1 MKKLLPNFFLR
12 FCFTMSLF
20 ITHLAWSQDRQ
31 VTGKVIESD
40 NSPLPGVSVT
50 VKGTTRG
57 ATTASDGTFKL
68 SVKEGATLV
77 FSSLG
82 FEKKEV
88 NVGTQSTLNVTLISS
103 TSSLDEVVVTAFG
116 ISQEKKSLGYAVQ
129 EVKSEA
135 IQNSGQAN
143 LVTALQGQVAGA
155 IISGG
160 GGDPGAGT
168 NIILRGITSLSG
180 GANNQPL
187 FVIDG
192 IIISNAT
199 QAGSPTPSAGSN
211 AVNANEQFG
220 NTNRA
225 SDINPNDIE
234 SMSILKGPAA
244 TALYGLRA
252 SNGAVVITTKS
263 AKAGKMTVDFTIQ
276 GGFSEVAKSP
286 RIQTRFIQG
295 RLGEFIPEDD
305 PTQRSIFRSFGPLAG
320 PNDVVYDNFRDF
332 FQTGVSSRNNVS
344 IGKGSQKGNVRLSL
358 SYNYDKGIT
367 PFTDFKRMTAR
378 VNGLRNITDKL
389 TISGSFSY
397 SNSGGN
403 RAPSGDKSVFSS
415 LSYWPNSYDV
425 NDFQKPD
432 GTQNNITFGVVDNPK
447 YLMFKAPRVDNNDRI
462 IADAT
467 IQYKIAPWLTAKY
480 QLTYDTYHETRT
492 RMVDSTFDVGIQV
505 KGWMT
510 SEHLNFREV
519 NSNFFLTAT
528 KNFTNK
534 INGSLMVGNAIVD
547 SKQPNSYVDR
557 GEGWRAPFTREIS
570 SFRNVITRQYSPQQ
584 YRIVSYF
591 ADAKLN
597 INDNLYLNVTGRN
610 DIVSTLPEQNR
621 SFFYPSAS
629 LSYLFTENLPKNNFI
644 NYGKLRLSWAQVGK
658 STDPYVS
665 GIYYD
670 FTPNFPFGGTV
681 PGFRRIS
688 TTAEPDLKP
697 ERTTSIEIG
706 TELRLLKNRLS
717 IDATYFTMDS
727 RDQIVQAPVANS
739 SGFSSYFTNIGLIR
753 NRGVELLLRASLVK
767 QKNFS
772 WDVTVNGST
781 QSGEVVEMPDYLK
794 EISYYDNGPNGISLK
809 VRQGSKIGDLW
820 AFDYS
825 RSPDGQVI
833 IGTNGLPVLDQT
845 QQKVMGNALPKWLGG
860 LTNTFTYKNVSFSFL
875 LEVRQGGDV
884 LDLAEVNSIRN
895 GITQLTERRYERAVF
910 NGVVRNADGTF
921 TTNTNAVVLDE
932 NYYRAFLFN
941 GWGGVGIQD
950 ASWFRVRNINLGYS
964 LPDAI
969 AKKTPF
975 KRGIRATL
983 TGTNLFLSTP
993 FRGYDPD
1000 ALAFGSGTNLIGF
1013 VGRNNPATRSFQL
1026 TLNFGL

>member
-1 MKKLLPNFFLR
+1 MKKKLLNKLKWLSL
-12 FCFTMSLF
+12 CMSILC
-20 ITHLAWSQDRQ
+20 LSQRVWSQDRQ
-31 VTGKVIESD
+31 VTGKVTESD
-40 NSPLPGVSVT
+40 NTSLPGVSVMI
-50 VKGTTRG
+50 KGTTRG
-57 ATTASDGTFKL
+57 TTTASDGTFKL
-68 SVKEGATLV
+68 SLKEGATLI

-88 NVGTQSTLNVTLISS
+88 KVGNQSVLNVSLNSS
-103 TSSLDEVVVTAFG
+103 TSSLDEVVVTALGF
-116 ISQEKKSLGYAVQ
+116 SQEKKSLGYAVQ

-143 LVTALQGQVAGA
+143 IVTALQGQVAGA

-180 GANNQPL
+180 GSNNQPL

-192 IIISNAT
+192 IIISNST
-199 QAGSPTPSAGSN
+199 DAGNPLPSAGTN
-211 AVNANEQFG
+211 AVNSNEQFG

-225 SDINPNDIE
+225 ADINPNDIE
-234 SMSILKGPAA
+234 AISILKGPAA

-263 AKAGKMTVDFTIQ
+263 AKAGKMTVDVSIT
-276 GGFSEVAKSP
+276 GGISQIAKSP
-286 RIQTRFIQG
+286 RIQTRFVQG
-295 RLGEFIPEDD
+295 RIGEFIQEDD
-305 PTQRSIFRSFGPLAG
+305 PGQRSIFRSFGPLAG
-320 PNDVVYDNFRDF
+320 ANDVIYDNFRNF
-332 FQTGVSSRNNVS
+332 FQTGVTSRNS
-344 IGKGSQKGNVRLSL
+344 IAIGKGSDKGNVRLSL
-358 SYNYDKGIT
+358 SYNYDKGIA
-367 PFTDFKRMTAR
+367 PFTDFQRITAK
-378 VNGLRNITDKL
+378 VNGLRHLTNKL
-389 TISGSFSY
+389 TVSGSFSY

-425 NDFQKPD
+425 NNFQKPD

-447 YLMFKAPRVDNNDRI
+447 YLMLKAPRVDNNDRI

-467 IQYKIAPWLTAKY
+467 VQYKLTPWLTAKY
-480 QLTYDTYHETRT
+480 QLTYDGYHETRT
-492 RMVDSTFDVGIQV
+492 RLVDSTFDVGSQV
-505 KGWMT
+505 KGWLT
-510 SEHLNFREV
+510 SEHLNFREI
-519 NSNFFLTAT
+519 NSNFYLTAQ
-528 KNFTNK
+528 KNFSEK
-534 INGSLMVGNAIVD
+534 ISGSLMVGNAIVD
-547 SKQPNSYVDR
+547 SRQPNSFFDR
-557 GEGWRAPFTREIS
+557 GEGWRTPFSRDIS
-570 SFRNVITRQYSPQQ
+570 SFRNVITRPISPQQ
-584 YRIVSYF
+584 FRIISYF

-597 INDNLYLNVTGRN
+597 INDNLYLNITGRN
-610 DIVSTLPEQNR
+610 DIVSTLPAQNR

-629 LSYLFTENLPKNNFI
+629 LSYLFTENLPKNSFI

-658 STDPYVS
+658 ATGPYVS
-665 GIYYD
+665 GIYYN

-681 PGFRRIS
+681 PGFRRQS
-688 TTAEPDLKP
+688 STAEPDLKP

-727 RDQIVQAPVANS
+727 RDQIVSAPVANS
-739 SGFSSYFTNIGLIR
+739 SGFSTYFTNIGLIR
-753 NRGVELLLRASLVK
+753 NRGVELLLRANLIK
-767 QKNFS
+767 QKNFL
-772 WDVTVNGST
+772 WDITINASKQT
-781 QSGEVVEMPDYLK
+781 GEVVEMPNYLK
-794 EISYYDNGPNGISLK
+794 EITYYDNGVAALK

-820 AFDYS
+820 GFDYS

-833 IGTNGLPVLDQT
+833 IGANGLPVLDQT
-845 QQKVMGNALPKWLGG
+845 QQKVMGNALPDWLGG
-860 LTNTFTYKNVSFSFL
+860 LTNTFTYKGLSLSFL
-875 LEVRQGGDV
+875 MEMRQGGDV
-884 LDLAEVNSIRN
+884 TDLAEVNSIRN

-921 TTNTNAVVLDE
+921 SQNTNAAVLDD
-932 NYYRAFLFN
+932 NYYRAFLFF
-941 GWGGVGIQD
+941 GWGGVAIQD
-950 ASWFRVRNINLGYS
+950 ASWFRVRSINLAYA

-969 AKKTPF
+969 ARKTPF

-1000 ALAFGSGTNLIGF
+1000 ALAFGSGSNLIGF

>member
-1 MKKLLPNFFLR
+1 MRKLLLPNNFLWI
-12 FCFTMSLF
+12 CVLMSLLF
-20 ITHLAWSQDRQ
+20 THLAWTQDRQ
-31 VTGKVIESD
+31 ITGKVTESD
-40 NSPLPGVSVT
+40 NSPLPGVSVII
-50 VKGTTRG
+50 KGTTRG
-57 ATTASDGTFKL
+57 TTTAADGTYKL
-68 SVKEGATLV
+68 SAKEGITLI

-82 FEKKEV
+82 FEKKEMKIGSQTV
-88 NVGTQSTLNVTLISS
+88 LNVSLISS
-103 TSSLDEVVVTAFG
+103 TSSLDEVVVTALGF
-116 ISQEKKSLGYAVQ
+116 SQEKKSLGYAVQ

-143 LVTALQGQVAGA
+143 IVTALQGQVAGA

-180 GANNQPL
+180 GSNNQPL

-199 QAGSPTPSAGSN
+199 QAGNPLPSAGTN

-225 SDINPNDIE
+225 ADINPNDIE
-234 SMSILKGPAA
+234 SLTILKGPAA

-263 AKAGKMTVDFTIQ
+263 AKSGKMTVDFTIQ
-276 GGFSEVAKSP
+276 GGISQIAKSP
-286 RIQTRFIQG
+286 RIQTRFVQG
-295 RLGEFIPEDD
+295 RIGEFIQEDD

-320 PNDVVYDNFRDF
+320 PNDVIYDNFRDF
-332 FQTGVSSRNNVS
+332 FQTGVSSRNSVA
-344 IGKGSQKGNVRLSL
+344 IGKGTDKGNIRLSL

-367 PFTDFKRMTAR
+367 PFTDFKRMTAK
-378 VNGLRNITDKL
+378 VNGMRKITDKL
-389 TISGSFSY
+389 TVSGSFSY

-415 LSYWPNSYDV
+415 VSYWPNSYNI

-447 YLMFKAPRVDNNDRI
+447 YLMLKAPRVDNNDRI

-467 IQYKIAPWLTAKY
+467 FQYKIAPWLTAKY
-480 QLTYDTYHETRT
+480 QLTYDAYSETRT
-492 RMVDSTFDVGIQV
+492 RQVDSTFDVGIQV
-505 KGWMT
+505 KGWLT
-510 SEHLNFREV
+510 SEYLNFREI
-519 NSNFFLTAT
+519 NSNFYLTAT
-528 KNFTNK
+528 KNFTDK

-547 SKQPNSYVDR
+547 SKQPDSYYDR
-557 GEGWRAPFTREIS
+557 GEGWRAPFSNDIS
-570 SFRNVITRQYSPQQ
+570 SFRNVITRQYSPQH
-584 YRIVSYF
+584 YRIISYF

-610 DIVSTLPEQNR
+610 DIVSTLPAQNR

-629 LSYLFTENLPKNNFI
+629 LSYLFTENLPKNSFI

-688 TTAEPDLKP
+688 STAEPDLKP

-727 RDQIVQAPVANS
+727 RDQIVRAPVANS

-753 NRGVELLLRASLVK
+753 NRGVELLLRGSLVK

-772 WDVTVNGST
+772 WDVTVNAST
-781 QSGEVVEMPDYLK
+781 QTGEVVEMPDYLK
-794 EISYYDNGPNGISLK
+794 EITYYDNGVTALK

-820 AFDYS
+820 GFDYS

-845 QQKVMGNALPKWLGG
+845 QQVVMGNALPKWLGG
-860 LTNTFTYKNVSFSFL
+860 LTNTFTYKGVSLSVL
-875 LEVRQGGDV
+875 LELRQGGDV
-884 LDLAEVNSIRN
+884 TDLAEVNSIRN
-895 GITQLTERRYERAVF
+895 GITQMTDRRYERAVF
-910 NGVVRNADGTF
+910 NGVVKNADGSF
-921 TTNTNAVVLDE
+921 TTNTNAVVLDD
-932 NYYRAFLFN
+932 NYYRAFLFY
-941 GWGGVGIQD
+941 GWGGVAIQD

>member
-1 MKKLLPNFFLR
+1 MKKLLLNKLR
-12 FCFTMSLF
+12 WLCLCMGILTTNIGF
-20 ITHLAWSQDRQ
+20 SQDRQ
-31 VTGKVIESD
+31 ITGKVIESD
-40 NSPLPGVSVT
+40 NNPLPGVSIVI
-50 VKGTTRG
+50 KGTTRG
-57 ATTASDGTFKL
+57 TTTGSDGTYKI
-68 SVKEGATLV
+68 SVKEGAILT
-77 FSSLG
+77 FTSLG
-82 FEKKEV
+82 FEKRDIK
-88 NVGTQSTLNVTLISS
+88 VGTQTSLNVSMTSS
-103 TSSLDEVVVTAFG
+103 TSSLDEVVVTALGF
-116 ISQEKKSLGYAVQ
+116 SQEKKSLGYAVQ

-135 IQNSGQAN
+135 IQNSGQSN
-143 LVTALQGQVAGA
+143 IVTALQGQVAGA

-180 GANNQPL
+180 GSNNQPL

-199 QAGSPTPSAGSN
+199 QGGNPLPSAGTN
-211 AVNANEQFG
+211 APNSNEQFG

-225 SDINPNDIE
+225 ADINPNDIE
-234 SMSILKGPAA
+234 SLTILKGPAA

-252 SNGAVVITTKS
+252 SNGAIVITTKT
-263 AKAGKMTVDFTIQ
+263 AKSGKMTVDVTIQ
-276 GGFSEVAKSP
+276 GGISQIAKSP
-286 RIQTRFIQG
+286 RIQTRFVQG
-295 RLGEFIPEDD
+295 RVGEYIQEDD
-305 PTQRSIFRSFGPLAG
+305 PGQRSIFRSFGPLAG
-320 PNDVVYDNFRDF
+320 PKDVIYDNFRDF
-332 FQTGVSSRNNVS
+332 FQTGTSSRNS
-344 IGKGSQKGNVRLSL
+344 IAIGKGSEKGNVRLSL
-358 SYNYDKGIT
+358 SYNYDNGIAQ
-367 PFTDFKRMTAR
+367 FTDFKRMTAK
-378 VNGLRNITDKL
+378 VNGLRNVTDKL
-389 TISGSFSY
+389 TVSGSFSY

-425 NDFQKPD
+425 NNFQKAD

-447 YLMFKAPRVDNNDRI
+447 YLLLKAPRIDNNDRI

-467 IQYKIAPWLTAKY
+467 VQYKIAPWLTAKY

-492 RMVDSTFDVGIQV
+492 RLVDSTFDVGSQV
-505 KGWMT
+505 KGWLT
-510 SEHLNFREV
+510 SEHLNFREI
-519 NSNFFLTAT
+519 NSNFYITAT
-528 KNFTNK
+528 KNFTDK
-534 INGSLMVGNAIVD
+534 INGSLMVGNAVVD
-547 SKQPNSYVDR
+547 SKQPDSYYDR
-557 GEGWRAPFTREIS
+557 GEGWKAPFSYDIN
-570 SFRNVITRQYSPQQ
+570 SFRNVITRPSSPNQF
-584 YRIVSYF
+584 RIISYF

-610 DIVSTLPEQNR
+610 DIVSTLPAQNR

-629 LSYLFTENLPKNNFI
+629 LSYLFTENLPKNSFI

-681 PGFRRIS
+681 PGFRRVS
-688 TTAEPDLKP
+688 STAEPDLKP

-706 TELRLLKNRLS
+706 TELRLLKNRVS

-727 RDQIVQAPVANS
+727 RDQIVRAPVANS

-753 NRGVELLLRASLVK
+753 NRGVELLMRASLIK

-772 WDVTVNGST
+772 WDVTVNAST

-794 EISYYDNGPNGISLK
+794 EITYYDNGVTALK

-820 AFDYS
+820 GFDYS

-845 QQKVMGNALPKWLGG
+845 QQVVMGNALPKWLGG
-860 LTNTFTYKNVSFSFL
+860 LTNTFAYKGVSLSFL
-875 LEVRQGGDV
+875 LELRQGGDAADV
-884 LDLAEVNSIRN
+884 AEVNSIRN

-910 NGVVRNADGTF
+910 NGVVKNTDGTF
-921 TTNTNAVVLDE
+921 TSNTNAVVLDD
-932 NYYRAFLFN
+932 NYYRAFLFY
-941 GWGGVGIQD
+941 GWGGVAIQD

-969 AKKTPF
+969 TKRTPF
-975 KRGIRATL
+975 KRGVRINL

-1000 ALAFGSGTNLIGF
+1000 ALTFGSGTNLVGF